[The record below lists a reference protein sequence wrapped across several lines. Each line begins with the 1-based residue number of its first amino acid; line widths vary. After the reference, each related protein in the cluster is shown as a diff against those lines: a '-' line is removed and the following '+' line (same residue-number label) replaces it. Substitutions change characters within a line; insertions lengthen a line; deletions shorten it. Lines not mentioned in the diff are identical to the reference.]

1 MVMQFPEPTPL
12 NILEI
17 GNGKDDRKMVYSVE
31 KPHPGYGKDP
41 NILNEFGHSIYPK
54 MVYPNGP
61 SEKGVVVNSKEEED
75 KLNGGEVLR
84 QDGPT
89 VKEWVEGGYKASQY
103 PPKGYA
109 MRSSQDEINQLI
121 EKEKAEAA
129 KTSWG

>member
-12 NILEI
+12 NVLEI

-54 MVYPNGP
+54 MVYPNGR

-75 KLNGGEVLR
+75 KLNGGEVLK

-89 VKEWVEGGYKASQY
+89 VKEWVEAGYKASEY
-103 PPKGYA
+103 PPAGYA
-109 MRSSQDEINQLI
+109 IKSSQDEINQLI
-121 EKEKAEAA
+121 EKEKAEATKA
-129 KTSWG
+129 WG

>member
-1 MVMQFPEPTPL
+1 MQFPEPTPL
-12 NILEI
+12 NVLEI

-54 MVYPNGP
+54 MVYPNGR

-75 KLNGGEVLR
+75 KLNGGEVLK

-89 VKEWVEGGYKASQY
+89 VKEWVEAGYKASEY
-103 PPKGYA
+103 PPAGYA
-109 MRSSQDEINQLI
+109 IKSSQDEINQLI
-121 EKEKAEAA
+121 EKEKAEATKA
-129 KTSWG
+129 WG